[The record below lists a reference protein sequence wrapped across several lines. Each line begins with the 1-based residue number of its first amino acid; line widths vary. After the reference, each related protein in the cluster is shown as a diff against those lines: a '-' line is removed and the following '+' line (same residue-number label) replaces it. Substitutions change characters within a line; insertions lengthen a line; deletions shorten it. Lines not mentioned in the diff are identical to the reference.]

1 MIGKSLFIATM
12 LTVTAGLG
20 LAHADDADWA
30 GLYVGIDALDGSID
44 RLSIVPN
51 GDGTFD
57 IRMVSDG
64 ISLCDPETP
73 AGIILATGRIVDGQ
87 LVREN
92 VRLKCEAADEI
103 ALDDGVYTRDDGTG
117 ILTLPAPDD
126 GRQMQY
132 HRISDD

>member
-1 MIGKSLFIATM
+1 MIGKSLFVATI
-12 LTVTAGLG
+12 LTMTVGLG
-20 LAHADDADWA
+20 LAHANDDDWA
-30 GLYVGIDALDGSID
+30 GFYIGIDALDGSID
-44 RLSIVPN
+44 QLSIVPN

-64 ISLCDPETP
+64 ISLCDAETP
-73 AGIILATGRIVDGQ
+73 AGMIVATGRIVDGQ

-92 VRLKCEAADEI
+92 VRLKCEKADET
-103 ALDDGVYTRDDGTG
+103 ALDDGAYTRDGETG

-132 HRISDD
+132 HRLSGD